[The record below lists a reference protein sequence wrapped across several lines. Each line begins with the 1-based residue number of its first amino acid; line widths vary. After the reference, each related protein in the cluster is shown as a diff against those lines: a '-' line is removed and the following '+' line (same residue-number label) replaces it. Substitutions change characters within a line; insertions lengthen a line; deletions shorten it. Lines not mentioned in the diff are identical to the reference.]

1 MNHDSCR
8 TPEPYEASPI
18 GKADAY
24 QRTAPIGSSCLSTPE
39 HQQALGERPLT
50 PDTANLL
57 QRALASSGSAVLNR
71 LTLSNSLQP
80 LQGALAHAPA
90 AAAAVPNVTL
100 LVPRSAAKVN
110 PVPSSADGDSTVP
123 CSAGGD
129 SMIASSPIGASMVPS
144 SRLHNTGRVQN
155 QLTDAEKQQACQ
167 PPSLGQHQQGTA
179 RQPMIGAQSSIGQMQ
194 PRAGQQGQRA
204 QELQQRAGQEEAKAE
219 QQVQRTGQQQHVA
232 LQNAG
237 TKQEAQAMR
246 QHAASSSAAC
256 SNAEPSVKLI
266 ADASVQSA
274 AGRSSSTPQAS
285 VVGSHIVS
293 GYVTT
298 EVSP

>member
-1 MNHDSCR
+1 VNHDSCR

-100 LVPRSAAKVN
+100 LVPR
-110 PVPSSADGDSTVP
+110 
-123 CSAGGD
+123 SAGGD

-232 LQNAG
+232 LQHAG